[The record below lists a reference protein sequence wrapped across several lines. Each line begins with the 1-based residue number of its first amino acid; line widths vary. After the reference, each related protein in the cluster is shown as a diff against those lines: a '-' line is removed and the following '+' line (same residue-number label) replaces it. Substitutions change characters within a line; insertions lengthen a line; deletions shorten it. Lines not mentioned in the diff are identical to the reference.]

1 MADRAKLF
9 RSGGSQAVQ
18 LPKEYRF
25 QDSEEVL
32 IYRQGHRVNLEP
44 LNRSW
49 SRGFLALA
57 ASAQDFPHLDPPPAV
72 EPGPPKDIHAIFRE
86 GTEIDKAIRKAARLA
101 WLAHKREGLPIPVWK
116 DGKTVWIPP
125 EEIEVP
131 DDESD

>member
-9 RSGGSQAVQ
+9 ESDGNQAVR

-32 IYRQGHRVNLEP
+32 IYRQGHRVILEP
-44 LNRSW
+44 LKRSW

-57 ASAQDFPHLDPPPAV
+57 GSAQDFPYPDPPPAA
-72 EPGPPKDIHAIFRE
+72 EPAPPKDIHAIFRE

-101 WLAHKREGLPIPVWK
+101 WLAHKREGLPIPIWK

-131 DDESD
+131 DDEPE

>member
-9 RSGGSQAVQ
+9 KSGGSQAVQ

-32 IYRQGHRVNLEP
+32 IYRQGRRVILEP
-44 LNRSW
+44 LKRSW
-49 SRGFLALA
+49 SRGFRALA
-57 ASAQDFPHLDPPPAV
+57 GSAQGFPYPDPPPAA
-72 EPGPPKDIHAIFRE
+72 EPVPPKDINAIFRE

-131 DDESD
+131 DDEPD

>member
-9 RSGGSQAVQ
+9 MSGGSQAVQ
-18 LPKEYRF
+18 LPEEYRF

-32 IYRQGHRVNLEP
+32 IYRQGRRVILEP
-44 LNRSW
+44 LERSW
-49 SRGFLALA
+49 SRGFLKLA
-57 ASAQDFPHLDPPPAV
+57 GSAQDFPYPDAPPAA
-72 EPGPPKDIHAIFRE
+72 EPAPKDINAIFRE
-86 GTEIDKAIRKAARLA
+86 GTEIDKAVRKAARLA

-131 DDESD
+131 DDEPD